1 MTCYSAPPRYNG
13 STRTAPAE
21 ALRLQVRYN
30 TAGGRNFV
38 SQRILL
44 LLTDLEI
51 GGTPTVVRELAI
63 RLNDPPNVLVE
74 VACLSKWGPIADQL
88 RNAGIEVRALG
99 AAGVR
104 DLGAI
109 RRAIKLIRER
119 RFDTVFSFLIHA
131 N

>member
-1 MTCYSAPPRYNG
+1 MTCYSAPPSYNG

-21 ALRLQVRYN
+21 ALRLQARYN

-63 RLNDPPNVLVE
+63 RLNDPPRVHVE
-74 VACLSKWGPIADQL
+74 VACLAKWGPVADQL
-88 RNAGIEVRALG
+88 REAGVEVTALG

-104 DLGAI
+104 DVGVI
-109 RRAIKLIRER
+109 RRFIR
-119 RFDTVFSFLIHA
+119 VA
-131 N
+131 